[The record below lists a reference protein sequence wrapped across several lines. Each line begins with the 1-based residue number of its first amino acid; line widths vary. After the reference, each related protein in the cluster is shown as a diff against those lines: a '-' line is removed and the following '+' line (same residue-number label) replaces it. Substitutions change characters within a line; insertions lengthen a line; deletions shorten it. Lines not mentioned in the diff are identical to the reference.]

1 MSKALVMNG
10 IQEKPGRQ
18 DERAVYPAEG
28 IHNFKIPKK
37 TVPIFGTFFYSIPTR
52 HLEQQSIQHIFLLCR
67 SLLQMPMTKF
77 NYGIDKLTTAKA
89 IEISSGKLNAALSDE
104 AVRKIQSSQRNVQ
117 RIVEDNKTVYGVNTG
132 FGILAN
138 TKISEENT
146 ATLQHKILQSHSV
159 GVGSAVPQEIAKLM
173 LITKVHALAQGYSG
187 VQLQTVERILWHLEN
202 GVIPV
207 VPAQGSVG
215 ASGDLAPLAHLF
227 LPLIGLGEVYYQGTV
242 HTALDVLKKLSV
254 TAIHLGPKEG
264 LALINGTQFILAYAV
279 KAVQRIH
286 NCLEAADII
295 GAMSLE
301 ALTGTKA
308 PFDERLH
315 NLRPFAG
322 NRLVAQR
329 LRLLLKDSAIM
340 QSHVDCGRVQD
351 PYSLRCMPQ
360 VHGASRNA
368 WLHLKELTEIELN
381 AVTDN
386 PIIFSADDTISGG
399 NFHGQ
404 SLALPLDYACF
415 ASAEIGNISD
425 RRCYL
430 LLEGKWGLPM
440 LLMKNV
446 GLNSGF
452 MIPQYTTAALV
463 TENKTLCFPA
473 SADSIP
479 TSLGQEDHV
488 SMGSISGRKLD
499 KVLDNL
505 EYILAIE
512 LLTACQAIEFRRPLK
527 SGEILEF
534 THEYVRKFVSFAE
547 EDRIFA
553 NDIEQIKNI
562 IADFSFV
569 GRVSQFAESRGVNLN
584 KEFDQFNLY
593 SQE

>member
-1 MSKALVMNG
+1 
-10 IQEKPGRQ
+10 
-18 DERAVYPAEG
+18 
-28 IHNFKIPKK
+28 
-37 TVPIFGTFFYSIPTR
+37 
-52 HLEQQSIQHIFLLCR
+52 
-67 SLLQMPMTKF
+67 MPEIF
-77 NYGIDKLTTAKA
+77 NYGIDKLTIGTAIA
-89 IEISSGKLNAALSDE
+89 LAAGKLKGLINTDAAKKIDISHDH
-104 AVRKIQSSQRNVQ
+104 VRKI
-117 RIVEDNKTVYGVNTG
+117 VENNKTVYGINTG

-138 TKISEENT
+138 TKISEEDT
-146 ATLQHKILQSHSV
+146 ATLQYKILQSHSV
-159 GVGSAVPQEIAKLM
+159 GVGDPIPVEVAKLM
-173 LITKVHALAQGYSG
+173 LITKVHALARGFSG
-187 VQLQTVERILWHLEN
+187 VQLSTIERIRWHIEN
-202 GVIPV
+202 NVIPV
-207 VPAQGSVG
+207 VPEKGSVG

-227 LPLIGLGEVYYQGTV
+227 LPLIGLGECYYKGERKNTSQIFIEEKIKAV
-242 HTALDVLKKLSV
+242 S
-254 TAIHLGPKEG
+254 LGPKEG
-264 LALINGTQFILAYAV
+264 LALINGTQFILSFAV
-279 KAVQRIH
+279 KAVQRMH

-315 NLRPFAG
+315 DLRPFNG
-322 NRLVAQR
+322 NKLVAQR

-340 QSHVDCGRVQD
+340 QSHIDCGRVQD

-386 PIIFSADDTISGG
+386 PIILGADDTISGG

-404 SLALPLDYACF
+404 PLALPLDYACF
-415 ASAEIGNISD
+415 AASELGNISD

-440 LLMKNV
+440 LLMKDV

-463 TENKTLCFPA
+463 TENKTLCFPS

-488 SMGSISGRKLD
+488 SMGSISGRKLNR
-499 KVLDNL
+499 VLDNL
-505 EYILAIE
+505 EFILAIE
-512 LLTACQAIEFRRPLK
+512 LLSACQAIEFRRPLK
-527 SGEILEF
+527 SSEFLEF
-534 THEYVRKFVSFAE
+534 AHECVRKHVSFAS

-553 NDIEQIKNI
+553 DDINKIAGIIK
-562 IADFSFV
+562 DFSFV
-569 GRVSQFAESRGVNLN
+569 ERVNDFAKGRNVKLSDTFSMFGL
-584 KEFDQFNLY
+584 
-593 SQE
+593 

>member
-1 MSKALVMNG
+1 M
-10 IQEKPGRQ
+10 EK
-18 DERAVYPAEG
+18 
-28 IHNFKIPKK
+28 
-37 TVPIFGTFFYSIPTR
+37 TFA
-52 HLEQQSIQHIFLLCR
+52 
-67 SLLQMPMTKF
+67 
-77 NYGIDKLTTAKA
+77 YGEDHLTTDLA
-89 IEISSGKLNAALSDE
+89 IGLSRRTVSGTLSKHTRS
-104 AVRKIQSSQRNVQ
+104 VIQKSQQHVNQ
-117 RIVEDNKTVYGVNTG
+117 IVAENKTVYGINTG
-132 FGILAN
+132 FGILAS
-138 TKISEENT
+138 TKISEEDT
-146 ATLQHKILQSHSV
+146 RILQHKILQSHSV
-159 GVGSAVPQEIAKLM
+159 GVGEAVPEDIAKLM
-173 LITKVHALAQGYSG
+173 LITKVHSLAKGFSG
-187 VQLQTVERILWHLEN
+187 IQLSTIERILWFIEN
-202 GVIPV
+202 DVIPV
-207 VPAQGSVG
+207 VPIKGSVG

-227 LPLIGLGEVYYQGTV
+227 LPLIGLGEVTLKGTRFKSQE
-242 HTALDVLKKLSV
+242 ALGKFDL
-254 TAIHLGPKEG
+254 TPIQLGPKEG
-264 LALINGTQFILAYAV
+264 LALINGTQFILSYAV
-279 KAVQRIH
+279 KGVQRLN

-308 PFDERLH
+308 PFDDRLH
-315 NLRPFAG
+315 ELRPYSG
-322 NRLVAQR
+322 NKLVAQR

-368 WLHLKELTEIELN
+368 WLHLKQLTEVELN
-381 AVTDN
+381 SVTDN

-404 SLALPLDYACF
+404 PLALPLDYACF
-415 ASAEIGNISD
+415 AAAEVGNISD

-463 TENKTLCFPA
+463 TENKTLCFPS

-488 SMGSISGRKLD
+488 SMGSISGRKLNQ
-499 KVLDNL
+499 VLDNL

-527 SGEILEF
+527 SSEVLEF
-534 THEYVRKFVSFAE
+534 AHGYVRQYVGFAE

-553 NDIEQIKNI
+553 DDIVKIKEI
-562 IADFSFV
+562 ISDFSFV
-569 GRVSQFAESRGVNLN
+569 DAVNVFSKTRKIELNRGFE
-584 KEFDQFNLY
+584 EFVV
-593 SQE
+593 